1 MRSGPGATFIAA
13 ILAMSAVAIA
23 PAAQAQPT
31 ATTAKADALFNEGRA
46 LLDAGKFKEACAKF
60 EASLAEADA
69 LGTRLN
75 LALCMEKRGRIYTAV
90 VKFDDTAARADRAGQ
105 ADSARVARQHADAL
119 RPRIPVLEL
128 TLADPVPGQHV
139 VLRRAGDPDRQIDAR
154 RPVPVDPTDPN
165 DPTDVYHVV
174 AEADGHAAY
183 TSPPITIPEGTKATP
198 VAIPALT
205 PLTGGDG
212 APQPPP
218 GRSSNRRIYGIVSGA
233 LGVAAI
239 TASALWARSEQGAV
253 EDACDEEPPL
263 CADGYS
269 GKAAD
274 HYDRLRY
281 GATAVFAV
289 GLAAVGVGAYL
300 FFTAPPGD
308 ADERATATRLVPTV
322 TPDGGGV
329 TILGRF

>member
-13 ILAMSAVAIA
+13 ILAMSTVAIA

-31 ATTAKADALFNEGRA
+31 AKADALFAEGRA
-46 LLDAGKFKEACAKF
+46 LLDAGKYKEACAKF
-60 EASLAEADA
+60 EASLVEADA

-105 ADSARVARQHADAL
+105 TDSARVAREHADAL

-128 TLADPVPGQHV
+128 TIADPVPGQHV

-165 DPTDVYHVV
+165 DPADVYLVV
-174 AEADGHAAY
+174 AEADGHAAF
-183 TSPPITIPEGTKATP
+183 TSPPITIPEGTKSTP

-205 PLTGGDG
+205 PLTGDDG
-212 APQPPP
+212 APRPP
-218 GRSSNRRIYGIVSGA
+218 GGRGSNRRIYGIITGA
-233 LGVAAI
+233 LGAAAI
-239 TASALWARSEQGAV
+239 AGSAIWAASEKSSV
-253 EDACDEEPPL
+253 EDACDADPSL
-263 CADGYS
+263 CVDGYS
-269 GKAAD
+269 GAAAD

-281 GATAVFAV
+281 GATTVFAV
-289 GLAAVGVGAYL
+289 GVAALGAGAYL
-300 FFTAPPGD
+300 FFTAPSGD
-308 ADERATATRLVPTV
+308 EPRIVPTASA
-322 TPDGGGV
+322 DGAGV
-329 TILGRF
+329 TVLGRF